1 MQQNSI
7 LNFKEHGQGP
17 AVILIHG
24 LFGSL
29 DNLGLLARALCEH
42 YRVISVDLRNHGA
55 SFHSSEMSYPAQAT
69 DILTLMDRLNIAEA
83 TLIGHSMGGKV
94 TMQVAKLAPARVTK
108 LVVADM
114 APVAYPHS
122 RHQNVF
128 AGLNATLRTPPQ
140 SRSEAEAM
148 LAQHIEIAGVRQFLL
163 KSFARGE
170 HGWGWRFNVPAL
182 EQNYA
187 NIMGWPEDEHRF
199 EGPVLFIK
207 GGDSDYMQPQYSETA
222 LAQFP
227 AAKVRVIAGT
237 GHWLHAEKPALF
249 NKLVVDF
256 LSTGG

>member
-1 MQQNSI
+1 M
-7 LNFKEHGQGP
+7 NFKEQGQGP

-29 DNLGLLARALCEH
+29 DNLGLLARALGEH
-42 YRVISVDLRNHGA
+42 YRVISVDLRNHGT
-55 SFHSSEMSYPAQAT
+55 SFRSDDMSYPAQAA
-69 DILTLMDRLNIAEA
+69 DILALMDHLGLDQAA
-83 TLIGHSMGGKV
+83 LVGHSMGGKV
-94 TMQVAKLAPARVTK
+94 GMQLAKLAPARVSR

-128 AGLNATLRTPPQ
+128 AGLNATLAAQPQ
-140 SRSEAEAM
+140 SRSDAERI
-148 LAQHIEIAGVRQFLL
+148 LAEHIEIAGVRQFLL
-163 KSFARGE
+163 KSFTKSDD
-170 HGWGWRFNVPAL
+170 GWQWRFNVPAL
-182 EQNYA
+182 EENYA
-187 NIMGWPEDEHRF
+187 NIMGWPEDECRF

-207 GGDSDYMQPQYSETA
+207 GGDSDYMQPQYSEAA

-237 GHWLHAEKPALF
+237 GHWLHAEKPMLF

>member
-1 MQQNSI
+1 MQHNHE
-7 LNFKEHGQGP
+7 LNFKEQGQGP

-29 DNLGLLARALCEH
+29 DNLGLLARALSEH

-55 SFHSSEMSYPAQAT
+55 SFHSDKMDYPAQAA
-69 DILTLMDRLNIAEA
+69 DILALMDQLAIPEA

-94 TMQVAKLAPARVTK
+94 GMQVAKLAPARVTK

-128 AGLNATLRTPPQ
+128 AGLNATLATPPQ
-140 SRSEAEAM
+140 SRSEAEAL
-148 LAQHIEIAGVRQFLL
+148 LAQYIEIPGVRQFLL
-163 KSFARGE
+163 KSFAKTE
-170 HGWGWRFNVPAL
+170 AGWGWRFNVPTL

-187 NIMGWPEDEHRF
+187 NIMGWPEDDRRF

-207 GGDSDYMQPQYSETA
+207 GGDSDYMQPQYSEMA

-237 GHWLHAEKPALF
+237 GHWLHAEKPVLF

>member
-1 MQQNSI
+1 M
-7 LNFKEHGQGP
+7 NFKEQGQGP

-29 DNLGLLARALCEH
+29 DNLGLLARALSEH
-42 YRVISVDLRNHGA
+42 YRVISVDLRNHGT
-55 SFHSSEMSYPAQAT
+55 SFRSDDMSYPAQAA
-69 DILTLMDRLNIAEA
+69 DILALMDHLGLDQAAIV
-83 TLIGHSMGGKV
+83 GHSMGGKV
-94 TMQVAKLAPARVTK
+94 GMQLAKLAPARVSQ

-128 AGLNATLRTPPQ
+128 AGLNATLAARPQ
-140 SRSEAEAM
+140 SRSDAERI
-148 LAQHIEIAGVRQFLL
+148 LAEHIEIAGVRQFLL
-163 KSFARGE
+163 KSFAKGDD
-170 HGWGWRFNVPAL
+170 GWQWRFNVPAL
-182 EQNYA
+182 EENYA
-187 NIMGWPEDEHRF
+187 NIMGWPEDERCF

-207 GGDSDYMQPQYSETA
+207 GGDSDYMQPQYSEAA

-237 GHWLHAEKPALF
+237 GHWLHAEKPMLF